1 MWAPHL
7 EVVVLLHLRA
17 VLLQHREQLG
27 NVDGDDDEEDDVD
40 DDDEDDD
47 VDDGEGYDVEFSSN
61 TASS

>member
-17 VLLQHREQLG
+17 ILLQHREQLG
-27 NVDGDDDEEDDVD
+27 NVDGDDDE
-40 DDDEDDD
+40 DDD
-47 VDDGEGYDVEFSSN
+47 VDDGDVYDVEFSSN